1 MDNKLQALTDKLYNE
16 GLSKGKQEAEVLI
29 AKARSQA
36 EDIVAEA
43 QEQALE
49 IVAKAQKEAA
59 ALQAK
64 TAGDLRMASNQG
76 ITATKQYVEQ
86 MILTKAVADSSAK
99 ALSDAAFIKE
109 LIKTIVGAFNA
120 ANPESVPLAVILPE
134 PLKKELDGALEAE
147 IRKQLNAGLEI
158 KYAKGMANGFKI
170 GPADGSYRI
179 SFTAEDFSRLIGG
192 YLRPAT
198 RKILFGE

>member
-64 TAGDLRMASNQG
+64 TANDLRMASNQG

-179 SFTAEDFSRLIGG
+179 IFTAEDFSRLIGG